1 MAVAAV
7 VTQCCRPEIFE
18 TVKYFRNVTCLD
30 QVKVQALWGGGHAA
44 DKGFVGKKRAVLL
57 LNGGIH
63 CVESNDL
70 QGFL

>member
-1 MAVAAV
+1 MVVAAV

-30 QVKVQALWGGGHAA
+30 QVKVQALWGGHAA
-44 DKGFVGKKRAVLL
+44 DKGFVDRKRAVLS
-57 LNGGIH
+57 LNGSIH
-63 CVESNDL
+63 CLESNDL